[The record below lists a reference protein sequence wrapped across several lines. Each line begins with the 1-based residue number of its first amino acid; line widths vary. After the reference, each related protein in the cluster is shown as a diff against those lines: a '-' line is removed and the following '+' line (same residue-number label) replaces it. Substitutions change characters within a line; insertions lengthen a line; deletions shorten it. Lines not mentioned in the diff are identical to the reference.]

1 MAVQCRC
8 LTADSELLCRFS
20 SCFQSIIHI
29 SHMMSGVNRSLAG
42 FLLRQCRNADCPL
55 SLSSAPSPHPTSCSQ
70 LICILSPSIVEL
82 QSQVSRCRIFQHF
95 STCSLKAE
103 QWSWFDLI
111 FIFQKIKSYY
121 NEFLP
126 ESHDPNTV
134 QCKSI
139 VDHPSHETDLHN
151 PPFDLWISMNYSHIF
166 RRFISHSEPFEW
178 LVTECCCSKDVGL
191 RHGRWK
197 ATKRVL
203 HTLTFLWLLLLFSA
217 IQLENP
223 STGPQAK

>member
-1 MAVQCRC
+1 MSLLDCRLWAAVSFLVMFPVNNSYQSHDVRC
-8 LTADSELLCRFS
+8 EPVAGR
-20 SCFQSIIHI
+20 I
-29 SHMMSGVNRSLAG
+29 SPPPMSQRRLPPFAVK
-42 FLLRQCRNADCPL
+42 CTV
-55 SLSSAPSPHPTSCSQ
+55 APSN
-70 LICILSPSIVEL
+70 VL
-82 QSQVSRCRIFQHF
+82 QPAHLHTFPIDCGTWVKFQHF

-217 IQLENP
+217 IRLENP